1 MAETL
6 LFVGWEI
13 TPLDIEPPEG
23 SKPEFKD
30 KGGQN
35 PRTAAEQEAEWL
47 AEFHK
52 SPYGGRLSRAVIMDP
67 QKAIAQEFKDGKAI
81 FRPSKFPKGETVPV
95 ALQVAGWLEKHYA
108 KSLPGTLVEA
118 FGDSRGRDTLSFLG
132 FEPRRFIKHLGI
144 ECARLKYPARAGL
157 WYANSDHRDMGGAIM
172 PEPFHKQL
180 ELAQVLEL
188 HGIGRPD
195 WSPGNNAEADA
206 VMALRIA
213 LHLGLVTKAEG
224 LATAAEKTL
233 DAKESEG

>member
-13 TPLDIEPPEG
+13 VPLGIEPPEG

-47 AEFHK
+47 AEFQS
-52 SPYGGRLSRAVIMDP
+52 SPYGGRLSRVVVMDP
-67 QKAIAQEFKDGKAI
+67 QKAIAQEFKDGKSV
-81 FRPSKFPKGETVPV
+81 FRPAKFPKGEAVPV
-95 ALQVAGWLEKHYA
+95 AIQVAGWLEKHYA
-108 KSLPGTLVEA
+108 KSLPKTLAEA
-118 FGDSRGRDTLSFLG
+118 FGDQRGRDTLSFLG

-144 ECARLKYPARAGL
+144 ECARLGAPARAGL

-180 ELAQVLEL
+180 ELAHVLQL
-188 HGIGRPD
+188 HGLAKPD
-195 WSPGNNAEADA
+195 WQPGKKAQADA

-213 LHLGLVTKAEG
+213 LHLGLVSQAEG
-224 LATAAEKTL
+224 LATEAEKTL
-233 DAKESEG
+233 DVQESEG